1 MKLTKNRQKV
11 VLVFTTLD
19 TSQLKKNDDY
29 ENIRSVNPLYL
40 LVDKVI
46 GHIEEKSGNK
56 YLVFDF
62 TDKNKEV
69 LKKYAEL

>member
-62 TDKNKEV
+62 TDKNEEV